1 MKSKIISETAMTMN
15 DLREELAKIKEK
27 DKELNYRAQKTEEY
41 LQRFASLSSKEH
53 HALMKKLSELQIPR
67 LREQHLAK
75 LADVLPTAAKDVKVV
90 LQGYA
95 VTLTNE
101 NAQKIADTIK
111 ESVK

>member
-1 MKSKIISETAMTMN
+1 MKEKIISETPMTMN
-15 DLREELAKIKEK
+15 QVREELDKIKAKE
-27 DKELNYRAQKTEEY
+27 KELNYRAQKTEDY
-41 LQRFASLSSKEH
+41 LQRFASLKSKEH
-53 HALMKKLSELQIPR
+53 QALLKKLADLGVPR

-75 LADVLPTAAKDVKVV
+75 LADVLPTAAKDVKTV

-111 ESVK
+111 ECVK